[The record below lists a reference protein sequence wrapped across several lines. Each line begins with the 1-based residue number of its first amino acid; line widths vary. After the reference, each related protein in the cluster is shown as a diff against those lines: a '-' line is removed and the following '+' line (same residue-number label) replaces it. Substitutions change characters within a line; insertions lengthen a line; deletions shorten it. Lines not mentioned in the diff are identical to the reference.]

1 MSLATATPLSPATTT
16 AHGSHATS
24 RPLSATIHRDR
35 VPSRPSIA
43 TSRMASSLSRRPT
56 TNQSRLQASS
66 APSQLHRHRAVTAY
80 SRRQQASAS
89 PAAQSPPHLLCFSF
103 PNFSRIQPDYTLK
116 SQATS
121 ERCGRCDFDGEH
133 PTRWK
138 SDPGGQLLDRSA
150 GYVLRSS
157 RSQVRALEAIFVN
170 LVQLSP
176 DVRLR
181 GTPVGRLGKILT
193 SRRCGS
199 HSNISSSPSLHTLY
213 GAHYHTQVKRKG
225 PETRCL

>member
-1 MSLATATPLSPATTT
+1 MVLRTSPREGASIPR
-16 AHGSHATS
+16 AGHA
-24 RPLSATIHRDR
+24 LFHRVR
-35 VPSRPSIA
+35 
-43 TSRMASSLSRRPT
+43 
-56 TNQSRLQASS
+56 
-66 APSQLHRHRAVTAY
+66 LHRAPPIFGVSV
-80 SRRQQASAS
+80 SRISAG
-89 PAAQSPPHLLCFSF
+89 
-103 PNFSRIQPDYTLK
+103 FSRITLK

-121 ERCGRCDFDGEH
+121 ERCGRCDFDGRH
-133 PTRWK
+133 PSRWK
-138 SDPGGQLLDRSA
+138 SDPGGQLLDRSS

-199 HSNISSSPSLHTLY
+199 HSNTSSSPSLHTLY
-213 GAHYHTQVKRKG
+213 GAHYHPQVKRKG
-225 PETRCL
+225 PETKCLQLTHIPVRTGSPRSRR